1 MKKYYIIGIRGSI
14 PYVLARNG
22 NMRTSL
28 SLNTAGARSFATAM
42 AAHNFI
48 KKERAAGSNWD
59 FAVLEVEE

>member
-1 MKKYYIIGIRGSI
+1 MKKYYIIGIYGGI
-14 PYVLARNG
+14 AYMLAENG

-28 SLNTAGARSFATAM
+28 NLDTAGARSFATAM

-59 FAVLEVEE
+59 FAVLEGAE